1 MISVPFKL
9 YTNTSAAGFLI
20 TSAVYDPEEQTA
32 AAVLSFFLVSINTL
46 QEGTNAKYLQRWPHS
61 SPQYTVN
68 HNSV

>member
-32 AAVLSFFLVSINTL
+32 AAVLFFFFVSINTL
-46 QEGTNAKYLQRWPHS
+46 QEGTNAKY
-61 SPQYTVN
+61 
-68 HNSV
+68 

>member
-32 AAVLSFFLVSINTL
+32 AVLFFFLSPLTLYRKVQMLSINTYI
-46 QEGTNAKYLQRWPHS
+46 T
-61 SPQYTVN
+61 
-68 HNSV
+68 

>member
-32 AAVLSFFLVSINTL
+32 AAAVLFFFLSPLTLYRKVQMLSINTYI
-46 QEGTNAKYLQRWPHS
+46 T
-61 SPQYTVN
+61 
-68 HNSV
+68 

>member
-32 AAVLSFFLVSINTL
+32 AVLFFL
-46 QEGTNAKYLQRWPHS
+46 QEGTNAKY
-61 SPQYTVN
+61 
-68 HNSV
+68 

>member
-32 AAVLSFFLVSINTL
+32 AAVLFFFVSINTL
-46 QEGTNAKYLQRWPHS
+46 QEGTNAKY
-61 SPQYTVN
+61 
-68 HNSV
+68 